1 MTCATLPVDGASV
14 CGGCVAA
21 GDGVGVAVG
30 PGVSLGVSVVAGEDE
45 TAGETKTE
53 GGVSPPSLPPQA
65 KTSAARKKQATMNVR
80 LDLIAEYR
88 RRAQDE
94 RAPLDRRDFVAD
106 ANDAT
111 RNDFAAQATPV
122 HETLDHVGLP
132 DIVFETLARL
142 A

>member
-1 MTCATLPVDGASV
+1 MTCATLPVGGVSV

-30 PGVSLGVSVVAGEDE
+30 PGVAPGVSVGAGEDE
-45 TAGETKTE
+45 TAGETETE
-53 GGVSPPSLPPQA
+53 GGVSFPLSSPQA

-94 RAPLDRRDFVAD
+94 RAPLDRRDVVAD
-106 ANDAT
+106 ANHAT
-111 RNDFAAQATPV
+111 RYDFAAQAAPV
-122 HETLDHVGLP
+122 HETLDYVRLP